1 MLTVAFVRR
10 RGRRDRVYVTRE
22 DGTSSSWDFP
32 SYGDALPHDLC
43 HLVVESEL
51 GLTDGFWGLIDQGV
65 DVGLVNNQAALMR
78 DNRPL
83 AEHAGFDLSGLLE
96 AEAAVAVL
104 AGPVNGVGDVNERP
118 VGAEPEAINTIRDR
132 LRQLSEQ
139 WRRLDDG
146 TAMTLQYR
154 GTSA

>member
-1 MLTVAFVRR
+1 M
-10 RGRRDRVYVTRE
+10 TRE